1 MTRDQFT
8 ELERARSALWSLDSG
23 TDRETWVRHAMSAKA
38 AGIDFD
44 DFHNWSA
51 GAGNYKN
58 ESECRSVWNSIKD
71 GGVTAASLFRAALA
85 SGWTDDVTTP
95 AERPQSHQNERNQA
109 EPSKSPLHD
118 PATLWSACKPATADH
133 EYIDRK
139 KGLPDGLRC
148 YSGSLTIAGQACD
161 KSLVLPCFTLSGELA
176 SLQFVTGG
184 GKPFLPGVKLPAD
197 GCLIVGG
204 PIADKPVYLV
214 EGIGQAWSAHQATGC
229 PAVVCFGWGRVAK
242 VAEAMRAKH
251 PSARLVI
258 VPDAG
263 KEQQAE
269 AIARKVRGL
278 WCEMPEGSA
287 GNYDLNDHHQAY
299 GLKAIAALL
308 EQAKEPPQR
317 FRLLTPADLASL
329 PPVRWRVR
337 GVLPF
342 DGIGAVFGASGS
354 GKSFATIDML
364 ACVASGEDWFGC
376 RVKPSPVL
384 YIALEGEA
392 GIAQRVK
399 AHEMKHGPLSAG
411 FRFMLQPLDIRNAG
425 DRADLVQAIK
435 AAGWC
440 GGVLCLDTLNRA
452 APGMDENDSKSM
464 GEVISAA
471 KAIQAELGGLVLLVH
486 HTGKDATKGM
496 RGHSSLH
503 AALDAAIEVCRDGD
517 RREWKMHK
525 SKDGE
530 DGEAHPF
537 RLDVVELGT
546 DDDGEPLTSCI
557 VVPEEST
564 GEAVRRAL
572 PPKSGNQRIIWDALG
587 DLFLAEGK
595 RTGGKRPEGAPEEV
609 PFGRPCISLDAAID
623 GTRTRL
629 VCDPKRQTERTSAA
643 ITGLINR
650 GLLVL
655 REGWL
660 WCA

>member
-1 MTRDQFT
+1 MTSDQFT
-8 ELERARSALWSLDSG
+8 ELERARSALLALDAG
-23 TDRETWVRHAMSAKA
+23 TDRDTWVRHAMSAKA
-38 AGIDFD
+38 AGIDFEE
-44 DFHNWSA
+44 FHNWSA
-51 GAGNYKN
+51 GAGNYK
-58 ESECRSVWNSIKD
+58 SEAECKSVWNSIKA
-71 GGVTAASLFRAALA
+71 GSVTAASLFRAALA
-85 SGWTDDVTTP
+85 AGWTDGTEARP
-95 AERPQSHQNERNQA
+95 ERPQSRQKERQQA
-109 EPSKSPLHD
+109 EPTKPPLHD
-118 PATLWSACKPATADH
+118 PVTLWNACKPATADH
-133 EYIDRK
+133 EYIARK

-148 YSGSLTIAGQACD
+148 YSGSLTIAGQACNGA
-161 KSLVLPCFTLSGELA
+161 LVLPCFTLSGELA
-176 SLQFVTGG
+176 SLQFVTQG

-214 EGIGQAWSAHQATGC
+214 EGVGQAWSAHQATGC

-242 VAEAMRAKH
+242 IAEALRAKH
-251 PSARLVI
+251 PNARLVI
-258 VPDAG
+258 VPDGG

-269 AIARKVRGL
+269 AIARKVSGS

-287 GNYDLNDHHQAY
+287 NNYDLNDYHQAH
-299 GLKAIAALL
+299 GLKAAGALL
-308 EQAKEPPQR
+308 ERAKEPPQR

-337 GVLPF
+337 GVLPYE
-342 DGIGAVFGASGS
+342 GIGAIFGPSGS
-354 GKSFATIDML
+354 GKSFLTLDLLAT
-364 ACVASGEDWFGC
+364 VASGGEWFGC
-376 RVKPSPVL
+376 GVKPAPVL

-392 GIAQRVK
+392 GISQRVK
-399 AHEMKHGPLSAG
+399 AHEMKHGPVSPG
-411 FRFMLQPLDIRNAG
+411 FRFMLQALDIRNAG

-464 GEVISAA
+464 GEVIGAA
-471 KAIQAELGGLVLLVH
+471 KALQAELGGLVLLVH

-503 AALDAAIEVCRDGD
+503 ASLDAAVEVCRDGD

-537 RLDVVELGT
+537 RLEVVEVGS
-546 DDDGEPLTSCI
+546 DDEGEPITSC
-557 VVPEEST
+557 VVAPEEST
-564 GEAVRRAL
+564 GDAVRRAL
-572 PPKSGNQRIIWDALG
+572 PPKSGNQRVIWDALG
-587 DLFLAEGK
+587 ELFRAAGSYA
-595 RTGGKRPEGAPEEV
+595 PEGAPKEL
-609 PFGRPCISLDAAID
+609 PPGRPCLSLDAAID
-623 GTRTRL
+623 GARTRL
-629 VCDPKRQTERTSAA
+629 VCDPKRQTERTQAA

-650 GLLVL
+650 GLLEH
-655 REGWL
+655 REGWI